1 MQDGDTIWIAT
12 ENGLAKFSVSQDHII
27 PFPQQASL
35 DGKSVVGIEVSPPNV
50 YMTTDKGVA
59 QYNETTNAFYH
70 YSKADGLLRQDGAI
84 GTLLVGNLFTVLFPD
99 GAETLD
105 IQANVWQ
112 TRSVTVT
119 QTSDRNTRVN
129 VFSTINAQ
137 EPYDFVHRQFAGGG
151 YATAVGGVGVGQQMG
166 NGRQLNGSAW
176 LDYGQVDSSGIRD
189 LQYKIEYL
197 ATRPTYCA
205 R

>member
-1 MQDGDTIWIAT
+1 
-12 ENGLAKFSVSQDHII
+12 
-27 PFPQQASL
+27 
-35 DGKSVVGIEVSPPNV
+35 
-50 YMTTDKGVA
+50 MTTDKGVA

-166 NGRQLNGSAW
+166 NGRPTQW
-176 LDYGQVDSSGIRD
+176 LGVARLRTGRQFRHSRPSVQDRIPGQQDRRIARGECCD
-189 LQYKIEYL
+189 KLQYRLVEGL
-197 ATRPTYCA
+197 DRPLLLQGA
-205 R
+205 RVKLSTPDAESRSVQRSTPDSAAGR